1 MTVKELKNC
10 FSRFNLKT
18 KISVPDDREITNE
31 DIEQGKIFQKFILGE
46 TLSKTVEGLYIVDN
60 GICYCYVSLDRIE
73 IETDEAFPPCGGEQD
88 LSVYAY
94 YSIRTH
100 HTNGYDNTYISGGK
114 SKVNGVVKLDNS
126 AFTYEKPNLVKEKP
140 NNTEKDI
147 KVNINVSYRFKGVKY
162 EASKSV
168 IQAPNSVSDWMVD
181 EEPTQ
186 SIFVTLSQNEVPNKG
201 GIVFAKVERVFTRI
215 YCKKDSCGNKVAG
228 KSEPGL
234 TEDITKKSF
243 LTTSNKKAFSV
254 KENVITVAKQDVGA
268 QERETKITA
277 RYLEFSD
284 TVTLKQRKGGVTTYK
299 QELSFADGSKNKFVE
314 IPSSLPTEMKV
325 SLISNEIKY
334 IDGVYDSTKLTR
346 NIKIESD
353 SEWVYGI
360 QGEDDK
366 GINVIV
372 KTTKPNLDKDNDRE
386 AELVITNTVD
396 ASQTIKLIVSQPAL
410 EVYKENY
417 YCEFISDG
425 TYTIEE
431 LNNTD
436 LYFHPYKI
444 ITYEDGEKE
453 RVDIEEDLM
462 FRFESKSSDN
472 SLLKVSSIDKKDGN
486 YYLQFHNL
494 AEYSNADI
502 DIEVKLKFYGED
514 KKFIF
519 ESDTAKIKVKANQ
532 KVTYSYDFDFG
543 DDDKY
548 IQVSW
553 INSTEPKYVKINSLK
568 YKRVNGKIAGKEYTP
583 YKVGLYDENCK
594 ELFNTDF
601 SIKTLDDEIL
611 VFPVKTNK
619 DISNKYT
626 VTQKETGKQI
636 SLTLTYKK
644 KKTSRSI
651 PLKVIVYTNSIAKD
665 TWTTDKGYLLIDN
678 TENIKLKPCWLSPS
692 MKENTDVAYNGVI
705 ELEDGTHTFETFNV
719 ASINTDTSIYKDC
732 NIFKE
737 IKVDK
742 ATKNIIIQIKV

>member
-46 TLSKTVEGLYIVDN
+46 TLSKTVEGLYVVDN
-60 GICYCYVSLDRIE
+60 VICYCYVSLDRIE
-73 IETDEAFPPCGGEQD
+73 IETDEAFPPCGGEQN

-94 YSIRTH
+94 YSIRMH
-100 HTNGYDNTYISGGK
+100 NINGHDDVYISGGK
-114 SKVNGVVKLDNS
+114 SKVNGVVRSDNS
-126 AFTYEKPNLVKEKP
+126 AFSYEKPNLIKESP
-140 NNTEKDI
+140 NNTDKDI
-147 KVNINVSYRFKGVKY
+147 KVNVNASYRFKGVKY
-162 EASKSV
+162 EAFKSV
-168 IQAPNSVSDWMVD
+168 IQAVNGVSDWVVD

-186 SIFVTLSQNEVPNKG
+186 SILVSLSQNEVSNKG
-201 GIVFAKVERVFTRI
+201 GMVFVKVDRVFTRI
-215 YCKKDSCGNKVAG
+215 YCKKDSCGNKIEC
-228 KSEPGL
+228 KSEYGL
-234 TEDITKKSF
+234 TEDITKKS
-243 LTTSNKKAFSV
+243 LITSSNRKAFSI
-254 KENVITVAKQDVGA
+254 KGNVITVAKQDVGA
-268 QERETKITA
+268 HERETKITA
-277 RYLEFSD
+277 RCLGFSD
-284 TVTLKQRKGGVTTYK
+284 VATLKQRKGGVTTYK
-299 QELSFADGSKNKFVE
+299 QELSFVDGSKSQFSE
-314 IPSSLPTEMKV
+314 IPSSLPTEMKI
-325 SLISNEIKY
+325 SIISNEIKY
-334 IDGVYDSTKLTR
+334 IDGIYDSIKPTK

-360 QGEDDK
+360 KSEDNN
-366 GINVIV
+366 GISIIV
-372 KTTKPNLDKDNDRE
+372 KTTKPNLDSYNDRE

-396 ASQTIKLIVSQPAL
+396 QSKNIKLIVSQPAL
-410 EVYKENY
+410 EDEKGDY
-417 YCEFISDG
+417 YCEFISEG
-425 TYTIEE
+425 TYTVDE
-431 LNNTD
+431 LNNTE
-436 LYFHPYKI
+436 LYFVPYKL
-444 ITYEDGEKE
+444 ITFEDGEVIKIKIK
-453 RVDIEEDLM
+453 DDLL
-462 FRFESKSSDN
+462 FKFETN
-472 SLLKVSSIDKKDGN
+472 SNNSNLLNVSSIKRKNGN

-494 AEYSNADI
+494 AEYSNY
-502 DIEVKLKFYGED
+502 DIEIETKIKFYDEN

-532 KVTYSYDFDFG
+532 KVTYSYDFEFG
-543 DDDKY
+543 NNNSY
-548 IQVSW
+548 EQITW
-553 INSTEPKYVKINSLK
+553 INSVEPKYVKINSLR
-568 YKRVNGKIAGKEYTP
+568 YKRINGKISGKEYTP

-601 SIKTLDDEIL
+601 SIKTLDDDIL

-651 PLKVIVYTNSIAKD
+651 PLNVIVYANSIAKD

-692 MKENTDVAYNGVI
+692 MEENTDVAYNGVI
-705 ELEDGTHTFETFNV
+705 ELEEGTHTFETFNV

-742 ATKNIIIQIKV
+742 TTKNIIIQIKV